1 MPTAAQTNIDYTL
14 LNSPSVPQDNLTS
27 SLASMCIVSQPST
40 HHSANTIVRD
50 SFTTPLVCTGAVP
63 KTIPVTTSRRTT
75 DCNQRFGLSA
85 PASRVGFAQSFML
98 PTSVV
103 STTYTGNGCYNRE
116 KQTSTGLPDYSNII
130 PSIAPAS
137 YSLPANV
144 AKPPARPNIPVPTA
158 TPNEIRNPA
167 LEYAQH
173 YAYPSP
179 PVQIVARE
187 LPVFSGDP
195 EDWPLFYSAFKN
207 TSQAY
212 GLSDADNTIRLQRCL
227 RGNALEAVRSK
238 LLIPAALPMVIETL
252 RQLYGRPEILV
263 HSLIRKVRDAP
274 APRSDKLESLISFGL
289 IVQNLKDHL
298 EAAQQQA
305 HLNNPTLLFELV
317 EKLPDNYK
325 MDWALYKQQ
334 YEVVDLRHFAQY
346 MSVLTKA
353 ASDVTIPAGIRSSYG
368 SKAIKNKERHFVYAH
383 DISEENEGVNSDQKL
398 HMLHTQPEEKGCKIC
413 SRMGHKVRDCEEF
426 RKLDVNERWE
436 LVNNLF
442 LCRNCL
448 FQHGR
453 RPCKLKKVCGVQ
465 GCQFKH
471 HSLLHVSGEQA
482 PPSSTSATA
491 NYHRL
496 EGRPSLYRILPITLH
511 SPARSIKA
519 YAFLDDGSSITL
531 IENSIA
537 DALELDGAAGRLCL
551 SWTADI
557 TRDEPNSKW
566 VSLEVSGESNSRRF
580 PLTNIRTVQKLS
592 LPVQTLKFKQLSSR
606 FPHLAGLPV
615 SDYDDAILQILIGN
629 DNAHLAVALRRS
641 EGKFGEPIATRCRL
655 GWVIHGPVT
664 YHPQSVN
671 NFSLHICNC
680 SSQLEDL
687 HKIVKQSFTFDS
699 IGISNHCDLE
709 SAENQR
715 ARDILEATTKKV
727 GARFETG
734 LLWKYDNFELP
745 DSYNMAL
752 KRNRC
757 LERRMKAD
765 PIIGESV
772 ARQIME
778 YQQKGYLI
786 KAKPAE
792 LKAADPRRV
801 WYLPLGFVVNPK
813 KPGKVRIFCDAAA
826 KVNGI
831 SLNTML
837 LKGPDLL
844 VLLPKILSGFRER
857 KIAVCAD
864 IREMFHRVFIRD
876 QDVQAQ
882 RILWRSDPDKEP
894 ETYFLKAATFG
905 AASSPC
911 SVQYVKNLNAR
922 QHAEEYPDAAISIIE
937 RHYMDDYLESF
948 DSPEKAIERA
958 LEVKLVHAKAGF
970 EIHSWS
976 SNSTEVLEAVGEKDP
991 SAVKKIDAGDST
1003 QTERILGM
1011 LWLRKEDAFTYS
1023 SNLGHVPEW
1032 PTKREVLRVVMSLYD
1047 PLGLL
1052 SHFTIHGRVLIQDV
1066 WRSKKAWDEKVP
1078 EELQIR
1084 WLQWVSLFNQL
1095 NLIRIPRQYFP
1106 SRNTAEIGLLQLH
1119 VFVDASESAYACA
1132 AYLRSEFHDKVS
1144 CVLVT
1149 AKSRVAPLKT
1159 VSIPRLELQAAV
1171 VGSRLM
1177 EYVEQTCSL
1186 NISRRIAWT
1195 DSQTVLAWIN
1205 SDVRKYNQYVSC
1217 RVGEI
1222 LEKTNASD
1230 WRWVSSKHNVADEAT
1245 KWGSGPDLSSGSRWW
1260 SGPSFLY
1267 DVEEKWPTQHPK
1279 HTDPNTELKIRKPE
1293 IITVHHVTHG
1303 NLLDIKWE
1311 RFSQWNR
1318 LVHALGYVHRYFN
1331 IVLCKAKKLT
1341 NPNIIFGRDEYLAAE
1356 RLIFRTVQKETY
1368 PEEIEVL
1375 VQSSP
1380 KDDRTL
1386 KRNSPLAKLSPFL
1399 DEHGIMRMETRI
1411 SAAAFL
1417 SYETRNP
1424 IILPR
1429 DHRSTKL
1436 LVLWYHAKS
1445 LHQNTD
1451 TVINEVR
1458 QRFHVPRLR
1467 SLLRQVQKECMHCN
1481 VYKIKP
1487 VVPRMSPLPTAR
1499 LGAFFRPFSFVGLD
1513 YFGPLTVKIG
1523 RSTVK
1528 RWVALYTC
1536 LTIRAIHLEVVHS
1549 LTTISCKMAMRRFVA
1564 RRGSR

>member
-1 MPTAAQTNIDYTL
+1 M
-14 LNSPSVPQDNLTS
+14 
-27 SLASMCIVSQPST
+27 
-40 HHSANTIVRD
+40 
-50 SFTTPLVCTGAVP
+50 
-63 KTIPVTTSRRTT
+63 
-75 DCNQRFGLSA
+75 
-85 PASRVGFAQSFML
+85 
-98 PTSVV
+98 
-103 STTYTGNGCYNRE
+103 
-116 KQTSTGLPDYSNII
+116 
-130 PSIAPAS
+130 
-137 YSLPANV
+137 
-144 AKPPARPNIPVPTA
+144 
-158 TPNEIRNPA
+158 
-167 LEYAQH
+167 
-173 YAYPSP
+173 
-179 PVQIVARE
+179 
-187 LPVFSGDP
+187 
-195 EDWPLFYSAFKN
+195 
-207 TSQAY
+207 
-212 GLSDADNTIRLQRCL
+212 
-227 RGNALEAVRSK
+227 
-238 LLIPAALPMVIETL
+238 
-252 RQLYGRPEILV
+252 
-263 HSLIRKVRDAP
+263 
-274 APRSDKLESLISFGL
+274 
-289 IVQNLKDHL
+289 
-298 EAAQQQA
+298 
-305 HLNNPTLLFELV
+305 
-317 EKLPDNYK
+317 
-325 MDWALYKQQ
+325 
-334 YEVVDLRHFAQY
+334 
-346 MSVLTKA
+346 
-353 ASDVTIPAGIRSSYG
+353 
-368 SKAIKNKERHFVYAH
+368 
-383 DISEENEGVNSDQKL
+383 
-398 HMLHTQPEEKGCKIC
+398 
-413 SRMGHKVRDCEEF
+413 
-426 RKLDVNERWE
+426 
-436 LVNNLF
+436 
-442 LCRNCL
+442 
-448 FQHGR
+448 
-453 RPCKLKKVCGVQ
+453 
-465 GCQFKH
+465 
-471 HSLLHVSGEQA
+471 
-482 PPSSTSATA
+482 
-491 NYHRL
+491 
-496 EGRPSLYRILPITLH
+496 
-511 SPARSIKA
+511 
-519 YAFLDDGSSITL
+519 
-531 IENSIA
+531 
-537 DALELDGAAGRLCL
+537 
-551 SWTADI
+551 
-557 TRDEPNSKW
+557 
-566 VSLEVSGESNSRRF
+566 
-580 PLTNIRTVQKLS
+580 
-592 LPVQTLKFKQLSSR
+592 
-606 FPHLAGLPV
+606 
-615 SDYDDAILQILIGN
+615 
-629 DNAHLAVALRRS
+629 
-641 EGKFGEPIATRCRL
+641 
-655 GWVIHGPVT
+655 
-664 YHPQSVN
+664 
-671 NFSLHICNC
+671 
-680 SSQLEDL
+680 
-687 HKIVKQSFTFDS
+687 
-699 IGISNHCDLE
+699 
-709 SAENQR
+709 
-715 ARDILEATTKKV
+715 
-727 GARFETG
+727 
-734 LLWKYDNFELP
+734 
-745 DSYNMAL
+745 
-752 KRNRC
+752 
-757 LERRMKAD
+757 
-765 PIIGESV
+765 
-772 ARQIME
+772 
-778 YQQKGYLI
+778 
-786 KAKPAE
+786 
-792 LKAADPRRV
+792 
-801 WYLPLGFVVNPK
+801 
-813 KPGKVRIFCDAAA
+813 
-826 KVNGI
+826 
-831 SLNTML
+831 
-837 LKGPDLL
+837 
-844 VLLPKILSGFRER
+844 
-857 KIAVCAD
+857 
-864 IREMFHRVFIRD
+864 
-876 QDVQAQ
+876 
-882 RILWRSDPDKEP
+882 
-894 ETYFLKAATFG
+894 
-905 AASSPC
+905 
-911 SVQYVKNLNAR
+911 
-922 QHAEEYPDAAISIIE
+922 IE

-948 DSPEKAIERA
+948 DSPEEAIERA

-1230 WRWVSSKHNVADEAT
+1230 WRWVSSKLNVADEAT

-1267 DVEEKWPTQHPK
+1267 DVEEKWPTQRPK
-1279 HTDPNTELKIRKPE
+1279 HTDPNTELKMRKPE

-1368 PEEIEVL
+1368 PEEIRVL

-1436 LVLWYHAKS
+1436 LVLWYHAKYF
-1445 LHQNTD
+1445 HQNND

-1458 QRFHVPRLR
+1458 QKFHVPRLR

-1481 VYKIKP
+1481 VYKIKA

-1564 RRGSR
+1564 RRGSPIEVYTDNGTNFWGARNDLIEECKQINTELAYIFTNSSTKWYFNPPSAPHMGGVWERMVRKLPEMTITITDILSISFGTARRTKWFEETKPLEEQDLVVVIDETIRNGWVRGRVLKVIKGSDGRIRRAVIQTSTGTITRPTAKIALLNLTNSKAPDNHLPYGGEDITATMADPK